1 MVVLTIVYF
10 EWKDGNLL
18 TDRVGLT
25 VKLDGN
31 KIVLSSDSDNAS
43 DIIGV
48 ISGKP
53 VWWGSRP

>member
-1 MVVLTIVYF
+1 MPNTLNGKT
-10 EWKDGNLL
+10 ETPLNE
-18 TDRVGLT
+18 DRIGLT

-43 DIIGV
+43 DILGV

-53 VWWGSRP
+53 AVVGGSRP